1 MQVPPGG
8 GVTSNVGK
16 LRGGADSAQTK
27 KARLVIQSLRPE
39 DRGLYKCRTDFKKS
53 PTKNYKRNLTIL
65 GKIFHFFSDE
75 LGITEG
81 FYKLRNGR
89 KQCQCN

>member
-1 MQVPPGG
+1 MASHYSSDDVFGKRALMHVPPGG

-16 LRGGADSAQTK
+16 ATPSGGGAENK

-65 GKIFHFFSDE
+65 GKKE
-75 LGITEG
+75 
-81 FYKLRNGR
+81 N
-89 KQCQCN
+89 